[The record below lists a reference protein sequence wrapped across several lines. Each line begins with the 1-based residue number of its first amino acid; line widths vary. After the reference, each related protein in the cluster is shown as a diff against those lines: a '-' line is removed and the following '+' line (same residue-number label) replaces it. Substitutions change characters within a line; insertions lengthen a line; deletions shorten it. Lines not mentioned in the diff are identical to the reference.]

1 MYRILKN
8 FGLKPILK
16 TIYLSFMIF
25 VFLSEVNAQSL
36 NTTLANAYSNHP
48 LLFSERTEER
58 VISEDIAE
66 ALSGWKPEVYLDAS
80 LGKTLVNTQTS
91 TTTKTNSNLPVSMGI
106 VVEQKLYDGGKINQN
121 IKIADANFILSQS
134 RLMIIENQILLKAA
148 TAYFNLLKESD
159 LLNIAEKNK
168 EVIQRQLEATKDR
181 FEVGDLTITDV
192 SQAEARL
199 SDASANLVKAE
210 SDLNVAKAVF
220 FSDTGLDP
228 EDIFY
233 PENMPFFP
241 QNLQSIIEG
250 VKKSNPNIIYAKKN
264 RILAEEELNLVLKE
278 MSLTVDLR
286 ASANQ
291 SYDPNSFFEE
301 QRSFDVSAN
310 FKLPLYKGGKDK
322 SNIRK
327 YREKLAKTNSNIDN
341 SMREQSEKAMIIWNN
356 IQSLNSQIVS
366 FKASILANEIA
377 LDGVVQEE
385 NVGARTVIDVLD
397 AENELFMA
405 KANLIKANNNLYI
418 ASYQLLEVT
427 GNMNARYLD
436 LPVTSFHDSDEYY
449 NKIKSLFGT
458 SSSNKKS
465 ILDFLNIK

>member
-1 MYRILKN
+1 
-8 FGLKPILK
+8 
-16 TIYLSFMIF
+16 
-25 VFLSEVNAQSL
+25 
-36 NTTLANAYSNHP
+36 
-48 LLFSERTEER
+48 
-58 VISEDIAE
+58 
-66 ALSGWKPEVYLDAS
+66 
-80 LGKTLVNTQTS
+80 
-91 TTTKTNSNLPVSMGI
+91 
-106 VVEQKLYDGGKINQN
+106 
-121 IKIADANFILSQS
+121 
-134 RLMIIENQILLKAA
+134 
-148 TAYFNLLKESD
+148 
-159 LLNIAEKNK
+159 
-168 EVIQRQLEATKDR
+168 
-181 FEVGDLTITDV
+181 
-192 SQAEARL
+192 
-199 SDASANLVKAE
+199 
-210 SDLNVAKAVF
+210 
-220 FSDTGLDP
+220 
-228 EDIFY
+228 
-233 PENMPFFP
+233 MPFFP

-291 SYDPNSFFEE
+291 SYDPNTFFEE

-366 FKASILANEIA
+366 FKASIFANEIA